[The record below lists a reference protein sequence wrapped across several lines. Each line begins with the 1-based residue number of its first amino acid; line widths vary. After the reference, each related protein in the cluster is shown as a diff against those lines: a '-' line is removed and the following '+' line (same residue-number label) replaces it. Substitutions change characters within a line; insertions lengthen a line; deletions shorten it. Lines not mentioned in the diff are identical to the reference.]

1 MRAVSFRGKPGALTR
16 KRFIF
21 HGFFGLFL
29 LQLELNTADIFRPE
43 KGGAT
48 LMGGPSRQ
56 ANLSIGRQGRGS
68 LPGYIRLPQLTESQ
82 LSSRMMAPSVGT
94 MLLLLI
100 V

>member
-1 MRAVSFRGKPGALTR
+1 ME
-16 KRFIF
+16 
-21 HGFFGLFL
+21 FFGLFL
-29 LQLELNTADIFRPE
+29 LHLELNAEDIFRPE

-56 ANLSIGRQGRGS
+56 ANLSIDREGS
-68 LPGYIRLPQLTESQ
+68 LPGSIRSPQLTESQ

-100 V
+100 VTLTYSEHQVGARHCVKYITSS